1 MSHKFSKNQKGYTI
15 TEIIIVILFIGI
27 LIPAMFTFFDGV
39 MSGYIRLQEEGLSF
53 SQLSGDSQK
62 VNNVIRGLVDFK
74 STASELTNNPNELKL
89 YAYFS
94 PNDDKASLVRIYLS
108 DNNTKLKVDVT
119 PRTADYP
126 YGTEVTDPNLVKH
139 YTVVE
144 NFDKKKNLFEFLD
157 ENNNTIT
164 MNSSTPMNSIKNIKI
179 NLAAKKSKNS
189 SESIDMS
196 SIINLR
202 NRKNNL

>member
-1 MSHKFSKNQKGYTI
+1 MKNKLKAKSQKGYTI
-15 TEIIIVILFIGI
+15 TEIIIVIMFVGI

-39 MSGYIRLQEEGLSF
+39 MSGYVRLQEEGLAF

-62 VNNVIRGLVDFK
+62 INNVMRGLVDFR
-74 STASELTNNPNELKL
+74 STATELTNNPNELKL

-126 YGTEVTDPNLVKH
+126 YGTEVTDPNLIKH
-139 YTVVE
+139 YTVIE

-157 ENNNTIT
+157 ENNNLLTID
-164 MNSSTPMNSIKNIKI
+164 SST
-179 NLAAKKSKNS
+179 NLNDVKDRKSVV
-189 SESIDMS
+189 
-196 SIINLR
+196 
-202 NRKNNL
+202 